1 MNEVF
6 LEEHVETLTVPSFLT
21 LQSVYTMAI
30 LFFFGN
36 DQISGILNHL
46 NIAENL
52 NLGEKIP

>member
-30 LFFFGN
+30 LFFFLEM
-36 DQISGILNHL
+36 IRFLASSTI
-46 NIAENL
+46 
-52 NLGEKIP
+52 

>member
-30 LFFFGN
+30 LFFFFLEM
-36 DQISGILNHL
+36 IRFLASSTI
-46 NIAENL
+46 
-52 NLGEKIP
+52 